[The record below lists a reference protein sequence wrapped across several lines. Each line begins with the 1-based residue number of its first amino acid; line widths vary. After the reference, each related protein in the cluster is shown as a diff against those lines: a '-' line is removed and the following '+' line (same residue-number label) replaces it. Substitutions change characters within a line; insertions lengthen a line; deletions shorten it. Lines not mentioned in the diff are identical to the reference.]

1 MKDRPPLFEGQVV
14 WCGGATP
21 EMEEWWMDME
31 MAELKDLGSGLVETV
46 QQAQSIRILINTI

>member
-1 MKDRPPLFEGQVV
+1 
-14 WCGGATP
+14 
-21 EMEEWWMDME
+21 MEME